1 MIRRSWSSFFALTC
15 GMMLSALSVSC
26 SPAPKHVSDADID
39 VLASDAYVV
48 VGDVPLVLPFIA
60 LTGYV
65 AEKPSFSLNRQED
78 RQAAT
83 DRPAAFREAA
93 SNPQGAP
100 KIDQLEIEVYAYGWN
115 DFDPQPFKRICARLS
130 RQWSKSVCDDPW
142 AALREA
148 MPVNRFYVA
157 DDRKF
162 DAFDNHFTVGGKRYS
177 DQLRSMQLKANEASV
192 VCDRNVRPSETIF
205 CTAAISIN
213 QHLAAVWT
221 VWDSAGE
228 THSRQAER
236 EGKAITA
243 FVRHAI
249 GPSED
254 FPALFAA
261 VCKLR
266 NPKSSI
272 GPGGSRCGRPIAKS
286 R

>member
-1 MIRRSWSSFFALTC
+1 MIRRSLSSSVFLTC
-15 GMMLSALSVSC
+15 LVMLSNILASC
-26 SPAPKHVSDADID
+26 SPSPQPVSDADID
-39 VLASDAYVV
+39 FLASDAHVV

-65 AEKPSFSLNRQED
+65 AAKPSFSLNRQQD

-83 DRPAAFREAA
+83 DRLEAFRKAA
-93 SNPQGAP
+93 INPQAAP
-100 KIDQLEIEVYAYGWN
+100 KIDQLEIAVYAYGWN
-115 DFDPQPFKRICARLS
+115 DLDPKPFKRICARLS

-142 AALREA
+142 AALKQA
-148 MPVNRFYVA
+148 MPENRFYVVN
-157 DDRKF
+157 DRNF
-162 DAFDNHFTVGGKRYS
+162 DAFDNYFTVGGERVS
-177 DQLRSMQLKANEASV
+177 DQLHSMQLKVNEASV
-192 VCDRNVRPSETIF
+192 VCDRNLEPSKTAI
-205 CTAAISIN
+205 CTAAIQIK

-221 VWDSAGE
+221 VWDSTGE

-236 EGKAITA
+236 EGKSITA

-254 FPALFAA
+254 FSALLAD

-272 GPGGSRCGRPIAKS
+272 GPGGSPCGSPISKS

>member
-1 MIRRSWSSFFALTC
+1 MPHRFRSSFVFLAWLAMLGAFLT
-15 GMMLSALSVSC
+15 SC
-26 SPAPKHVSDADID
+26 SPSPKHVSDADID
-39 VLASDAYVV
+39 FLASDAHVV

-65 AEKPSFSLNRQED
+65 AAKPSFSLDRQRD

-83 DRPAAFREAA
+83 DRLEAFRKAA
-93 SNPQGAP
+93 SSPQAAP
-100 KIDQLEIEVYAYGWN
+100 AIDQLEIALYTYGWN
-115 DFDPQPFKRICARLS
+115 DFDPQPFKRICGRLS

-142 AALREA
+142 AALRQA
-148 MPVNRFYVA
+148 MPENRFYVV

-162 DAFDNHFTVGGKRYS
+162 DGFKSHFTVGGERVS
-177 DQLRSMQLKANEASV
+177 DQLHSMHLKFNEATV
-192 VCDRNVRPSETIF
+192 VCDRNHELSKTTF
-205 CTAAISIN
+205 CTAAVSIEH
-213 QHLAAVWT
+213 HLAAVWT

-243 FVRHAI
+243 FVLHAI
-249 GPSED
+249 GPSEN
-254 FPALFAA
+254 FPALFAEA
-261 VCKLR
+261 CQLR

-272 GPGGSRCGRPIAKS
+272 GPGSSLCGSPISKS